1 MKHSL
6 KNPQKKSSCYVSYIE
21 KPIKISLNE
30 IKINKFF
37 NNGYKIECHLP
48 LKINDQSISIIE
60 ELDNISLDTL
70 RTNHELFRDVD
81 ILDFNNID
89 NIYNY
94 SYLSD
99 ISSITLTLNN
109 KTDCYFNGINKYFID
124 IIEILK
130 DVKRLK
136 DYNINVEISFLGLF
150 IYENMIINKWIV
162 KTLNIEE
169 LMEDF
174 SDWNKIDIETDWENE
189 INNYENDINEK
200 IQLYN
205 KSLANAKILL
215 EEIKNETNFN
225 IWDKKILKLK
235 KQIIKI

>member
-1 MKHSL
+1 MEND
-6 KNPQKKSSCYVSYIE
+6 KNQKSIYSFYKKFDIDQLNGSEEKS
-21 KPIKISLNE
+21 
-30 IKINKFF
+30 
-37 NNGYKIECHLP
+37 
-48 LKINDQSISIIE
+48 
-60 ELDNISLDTL
+60 
-70 RTNHELFRDVD
+70 
-81 ILDFNNID
+81 
-89 NIYNY
+89 
-94 SYLSD
+94 
-99 ISSITLTLNN
+99 
-109 KTDCYFNGINKYFID
+109 
-124 IIEILK
+124 
-130 DVKRLK
+130 
-136 DYNINVEISFLGLF
+136 
-150 IYENMIINKWIV
+150 ENMIINKWIV

-189 INNYENDINEK
+189 INNYENDINDK

>member
-1 MKHSL
+1 
-6 KNPQKKSSCYVSYIE
+6 
-21 KPIKISLNE
+21 
-30 IKINKFF
+30 
-37 NNGYKIECHLP
+37 
-48 LKINDQSISIIE
+48 
-60 ELDNISLDTL
+60 
-70 RTNHELFRDVD
+70 
-81 ILDFNNID
+81 
-89 NIYNY
+89 
-94 SYLSD
+94 
-99 ISSITLTLNN
+99 
-109 KTDCYFNGINKYFID
+109 
-124 IIEILK
+124 
-130 DVKRLK
+130 
-136 DYNINVEISFLGLF
+136 
-150 IYENMIINKWIV
+150 MIINKWIV